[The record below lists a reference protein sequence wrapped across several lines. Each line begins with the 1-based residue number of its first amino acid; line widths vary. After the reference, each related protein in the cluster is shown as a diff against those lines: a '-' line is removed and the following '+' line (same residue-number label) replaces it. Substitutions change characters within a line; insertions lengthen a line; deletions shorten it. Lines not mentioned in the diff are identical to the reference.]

1 MARPKSLDKKN
12 AILEAAMEVFAERGL
27 ESSPTSEIS
36 RRAGVAEGTLFT
48 YFKTKDD
55 LINAL
60 YRELKLEMADAML
73 SGFPRKK
80 SVRQRVEHVW
90 NGFITWSISHGK
102 EKKVLDLLKTSERLT
117 EETKAIGM
125 APFVEVEDT
134 AREAIEHKI
143 IEDLPLE
150 FVGASMTG
158 LAEATICLMLKDP
171 DRKDFYLKSG
181 FDFYWKGLARS

>member
-12 AILEAAMEVFAERGL
+12 AILEAALDVFAERGL
-27 ESSPTSEIS
+27 ESSPTAEIS

-80 SVRQRVEHVW
+80 SVRHRVEHVW
-90 NGFITWSISHGK
+90 NGFVSWSISHSK

-125 APFVEVEDT
+125 APFVEIEDT
-134 AREAIEHKI
+134 AREAVEHKV

-158 LAEATICLMLKDP
+158 LAEATICLMLKNP
-171 DRKDFYLKSG
+171 DQKDFYMKSG
-181 FDFYWKGLARS
+181 FEFYWKGLART